1 MKRGRCLHLKID
13 VMGVEF
19 DNVTMDE
26 AVERFSQLLRGDHA
40 AYCVTPNAEIVYEAI
55 HDEDLRELLN
65 QADLVL
71 PDGAGVV
78 RSAKILGTPLKQKVA
93 GIDFAGRVM
102 DYLDQNGGRLF
113 LLGGKPG
120 IAQLAEENL
129 IKKYPGLQICGVN
142 DGYFKNEEAV
152 VHKVNSAKADVLF
165 VCLGAPKQE
174 RFMRNNR
181 DRLQVKFMAGLGGS
195 LDNFAGAVRR
205 APGWM
210 IRLNLEWLYRLIREP
225 WRFKRMLR
233 LPKLLQAVRKKKKEM
248 CANG

>member
-1 MKRGRCLHLKID
+1 M
-13 VMGVEF
+13 
-19 DNVTMDE
+19 
-26 AVERFSQLLRGDHA
+26 
-40 AYCVTPNAEIVYEAI
+40 
-55 HDEDLRELLN
+55 
-65 QADLVL
+65 
-71 PDGAGVV
+71 V

-102 DYLDQNGGRLF
+102 DYLAQNGGRLF